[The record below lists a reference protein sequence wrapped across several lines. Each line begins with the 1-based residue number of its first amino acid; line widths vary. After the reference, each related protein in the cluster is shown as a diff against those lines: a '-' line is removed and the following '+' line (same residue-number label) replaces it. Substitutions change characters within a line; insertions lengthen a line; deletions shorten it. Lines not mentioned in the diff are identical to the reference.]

1 MTWTRLSAIRR
12 WSALAV
18 VLGVLVTGA
27 GGLAYFARPP
37 LVPAAAPPGARVAVV
52 DLEAVLR
59 AHPRWGEV
67 EAINRRIAKL
77 QGQFARLPA
86 PPPPPRTD
94 IQRAL
99 DEEAA
104 RMRAEFDKELDFLR
118 QEGRRRLETFSA
130 LVREEHQ
137 AKFEATRKQLE
148 VDGQAAI
155 EAKRKELEAQLRA
168 AEQEISNEYTYPL
181 LNLRLRAEVAG
192 LTSEQEGR
200 AILREI
206 QTLQEERETRLRAK
220 GEEFDKL
227 LREFQEAKTAE
238 VNGQLEAAKT
248 TLEQEGQERVVA
260 KHQELEAEF
269 KRSAEEREVQ
279 FRQRLLQRQKALVAA
294 AEAQVRVQQ
303 RAYLNGLDARTRQLR
318 AELAAV
324 EDERA
329 RLEASMLAEV
339 KVTVAAIAQAQKLDV
354 VLTRYITNLSGENIT
369 APVVQRLKR

>member
-1 MTWTRLSAIRR
+1 MMWTRLSAIRR
-12 WSALAV
+12 WPVLAV
-18 VLGVLVTGA
+18 ALGALVTGA
-27 GGLAYFARPP
+27 GGLVYFARPP
-37 LVPAAAPPGARVAVV
+37 LVPAAAPPRARVAVV

-67 EAINRRIAKL
+67 EVINQRIAKL

-94 IQRAL
+94 IQRGL

-118 QEGRRRLETFSA
+118 QESRRRLEAFSA

-155 EAKRKELEAQLRA
+155 EAKRKELEPQLRA
-168 AEQEISNEYTYPL
+168 AEQEIMNEYTYPL

-206 QTLQEERETRLRAK
+206 QTLQEEREARLRAK

-248 TLEQEGQERVVA
+248 TLEREGQERVVA

-269 KRSAEEREVQ
+269 NRSAEEKDAQ

-303 RAYLNGLDARTRQLR
+303 RAYLSGLDQRARQLR